1 LLIHKY
7 KTYCQLLQITVPL
20 LLSLVWLTFVDPKTA
35 SLPIVIVCQQLDR
48 GPEEAGLGLEE
59 EAGMGLEVEAGLG
72 LEVEAG
78 LGLEVEAGLGLED
91 EAGLGLEV
99 KAGPGLEDEERL
111 GLEVELVLGL
121 VQADCQRRPHAGQ
134 NSPPRKWSTRSSR
147 SGWRVYPHEPALLSK
162 EL

>member
-1 LLIHKY
+1 
-7 KTYCQLLQITVPL
+7 LQITVPL

-72 LEVEAG
+72 LEVEAGLGLEDEAG